1 MIDTTNREPLIL
13 IGIGAVALGVSA
25 IRPFDWLTWWLET
38 IPAMVGAALLI
49 ATHRRFRFTNF
60 VYRLVLLHSLILI
73 LGAHYSYARVP
84 LGFWVQDLFEL
95 SRNHYDRVGHFAQGF
110 FPAIIVREVL
120 LRLTPLRRGGW
131 LFFLVVSVCLAI
143 SAFYEFTEWW
153 AALAGGEAAN
163 DFLGTQ
169 GDVWDTQWDMFC
181 AFVGSITALLVLGRL
196 HDRALAGI
204 DDEKREDTAAPR

>member
-1 MIDTTNREPLIL
+1 MMDTKNREPLIL
-13 IGIGAVALGVSA
+13 FCIGMVALVVSA

-38 IPAMVGAALLI
+38 IPAIVGAGVLI
-49 ATHRRFRFTNF
+49 ATYRRFRFTNF
-60 VYRLVLLHSLILI
+60 VYRLVLIHSLILI

-110 FPAIIVREVL
+110 FPAIVVREVL
-120 LRLTPLRRGGW
+120 LRMTPLKRGGW

-153 AALAGGEAAN
+153 AALAGGEAAT

-181 AFVGSITALLVLGRL
+181 AFVGSITSLLILGRL
-196 HDRALAGI
+196 HDRALERMEA
-204 DDEKREDTAAPR
+204 KR